1 MGLVIEP
8 RHIVVGLRHEPGLGQ
23 PPACPGLEERQT
35 AAMQEVMDEGGD
47 ENGLAGAGEAGHA
60 EPHAWRAAS
69 DRGIEHVVEDD
80 PRLVGNGREG
90 RQEVLPVPM
99 WTGEV
104 ACNDRHRFGCLK
116 KERQNAGI
124 EACLS

>member
-8 RHIVVGLRHEPGLGQ
+8 RHIVVGLRHEPGLSQ

-35 AAMQEVMDEGGD
+35 ATMQEVVDEGGD
-47 ENGLAGAGEAGHA
+47 ENGLTGAGEAGHA

-69 DRGIEHVVEDD
+69 DRSIEHVVKDD
-80 PRLVGNGREG
+80 PRLVGNSREG

-99 WTGEV
+99 WAGE
-104 ACNDRHRFGCLK
+104 AASNDRHRFEFLK
-116 KERQNAGI
+116 KEQ
-124 EACLS
+124 